1 MKVNILLQFIDA
13 EIAKLKKLRADV
25 ESIFATHHAKPKAKP
40 KAKKRHLSAAGKK
53 RIVAAQRKRWAA
65 IKKAKAAKK

>member
-1 MKVNILLQFIDA
+1 LTFIDA
-13 EIAKLKKLRADV
+13 EIAKLKKLRTEV
-25 ESIFATHHAKPKAKP
+25 EGIFAIKSHHAKPKAKP